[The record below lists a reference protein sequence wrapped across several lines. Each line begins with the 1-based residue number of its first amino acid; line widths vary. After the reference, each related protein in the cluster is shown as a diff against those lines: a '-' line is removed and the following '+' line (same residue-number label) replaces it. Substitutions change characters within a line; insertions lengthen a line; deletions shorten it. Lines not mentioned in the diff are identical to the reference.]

1 MKLDPIKDV
10 VDGIVK
16 GWKRESTSFTQ
27 DEILKVW
34 EKAAGKRLAGHSRPV
49 SFKTK
54 RLIVNVDSSPWL
66 YELTLQ
72 RPKILTRLK
81 KSFKKK
87 PVTELQ
93 FRIGE
98 I

>member
-10 VDGIVK
+10 VSGIVK
-16 GWKRESTSFTQ
+16 GWKKESASFTE
-27 DEILKVW
+27 DKILKVW
-34 EKAAGKRLAGHSRPV
+34 EKAAGRRLARHSRPV
-49 SFKTK
+49 SFKAK
-54 RLIVNVDSSPWL
+54 RLIVHVDSSPWL

-72 RPKILTRLK
+72 RPKILVRLK
-81 KSFKKK
+81 KCFKKK
-87 PVTELQ
+87 PVTEVQ